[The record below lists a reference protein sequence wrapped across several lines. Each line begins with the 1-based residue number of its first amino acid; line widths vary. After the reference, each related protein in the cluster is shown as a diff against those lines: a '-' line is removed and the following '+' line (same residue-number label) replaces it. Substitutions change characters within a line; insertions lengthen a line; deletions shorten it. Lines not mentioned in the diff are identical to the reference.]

1 MCLHL
6 YHLWHG
12 IEEVTEVTLLFSL
25 SQWLLA
31 SSVAVKTLSLITSS
45 NSLVS
50 FESGDLRAYLS
61 SNAVL
66 HYVAHIESS
75 LEGVHLENF
84 QATILSDFSTII
96 YYISFFSHDS

>member
-1 MCLHL
+1 MFYMCLHL

-12 IEEVTEVTLLFSL
+12 IEVAGVTLLFSL

-31 SSVAVKTLSLITSS
+31 SSVAVKTLSLITSP
-45 NSLVS
+45 NSFVS

-66 HYVAHIESS
+66 HYVAF
-75 LEGVHLENF
+75 LN
-84 QATILSDFSTII
+84 T
-96 YYISFFSHDS
+96 Y